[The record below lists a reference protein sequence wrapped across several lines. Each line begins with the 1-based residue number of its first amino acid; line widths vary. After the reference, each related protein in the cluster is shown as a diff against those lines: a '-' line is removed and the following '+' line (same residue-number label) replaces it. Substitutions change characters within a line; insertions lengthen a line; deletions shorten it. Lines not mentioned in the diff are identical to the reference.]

1 MNVGKEIEYIDFHT
15 HHGDGSSDTVVVRNV
30 MSGEEIPE
38 DFTANTLFS
47 AGIHPWQVTADN
59 IRWLKTELIL
69 TAAHPHVVV
78 IGEAGFDRLQGPSR
92 ELQRDLFHFQSML
105 AEEMHKPMVIHCVR
119 GWDDLLSARREIKP
133 VMPWVIHGFRG
144 RRQLAESLAAEG
156 FWFSLGIT
164 GMKEEILETV
174 SHDRLLL
181 ETDDTGGSIADV
193 YLRFSELA
201 HCSGGQ
207 CARLIR
213 TNFNNLFR
221 EGR

>member
-1 MNVGKEIEYIDFHT
+1 
-15 HHGDGSSDTVVVRNV
+15 
-30 MSGEEIPE
+30 
-38 DFTANTLFS
+38 
-47 AGIHPWQVTADN
+47 
-59 IRWLKTELIL
+59 
-69 TAAHPHVVV
+69 
-78 IGEAGFDRLQGPSR
+78 
-92 ELQRDLFHFQSML
+92 ML

-164 GMKEEILETV
+164 GLKEEILESV
-174 SHDRLLL
+174 SHERLLL

-193 YLRFSELA
+193 YLRFAELY
-201 HCSGGQ
+201 HCNGGQ
-207 CARLIR
+207 CAGLIR

>member
-1 MNVGKEIEYIDFHT
+1 
-15 HHGDGSSDTVVVRNV
+15 
-30 MSGEEIPE
+30 
-38 DFTANTLFS
+38 
-47 AGIHPWQVTADN
+47 
-59 IRWLKTELIL
+59 
-69 TAAHPHVVV
+69 
-78 IGEAGFDRLQGPSR
+78 
-92 ELQRDLFHFQSML
+92 ML

-164 GMKEEILETV
+164 GLKEEILESV
-174 SHDRLLL
+174 SHERLLL

-193 YLRFSELA
+193 YLRFAELS
-201 HCSGGQ
+201 HCDAGQ
-207 CARLIR
+207 CAVLIR